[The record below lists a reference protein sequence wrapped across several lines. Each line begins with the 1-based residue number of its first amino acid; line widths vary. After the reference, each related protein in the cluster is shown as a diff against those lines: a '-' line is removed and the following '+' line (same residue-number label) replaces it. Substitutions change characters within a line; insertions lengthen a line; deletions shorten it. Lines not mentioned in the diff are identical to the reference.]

1 MMNVCVA
8 IAEEDAIGR
17 FDEVYDRSLSD
28 PEGFWTEAA
37 EAIHW
42 EKKWDKLLDKS
53 NPPFYRWFL
62 GAECNTCYNAVDRHV
77 EEGRADQAAVIYD
90 SPITGR
96 KKTFTYRQLRLYR
109 PATAKT
115 AVATNAKLRAKE
127 ALLEN
132 GGNGRTC
139 AT

>member
-8 IAEEDAIGR
+8 IAREDAMGR

-62 GAECNTCYNAVDRHV
+62 GAECNTCYNAVTTCR
-77 EEGRADQAAVIYD
+77 EGRADQAALIYD
-90 SPITGR
+90 GYITGR
-96 KKTFTYRQLRLYR
+96 KNVYVP
-109 PATAKT
+109 PAA
-115 AVATNAKLRAKE
+115 
-127 ALLEN
+127 
-132 GGNGRTC
+132 
-139 AT
+139 